1 MEIVS
6 KDGKL
11 YGVYNI
17 EIFDKNGKPKAI
29 GGGGGGAPTGPAG
42 GDLSGTYPNPSVL
55 WVNGQPTYD
64 LLYVKLSGGTMTGA
78 LILSTDPALPLGA
91 ATKQYVDN
99 AAGEEADLFYFY
111 NFS

>member
-17 EIFDKNGKPKAI
+17 EIFDKNGKPKTI

-64 LLYVKLSGGTMTGA
+64 LLYVKLSGGTMTGS
-78 LILSTDPALPLGA
+78 LILNADPVLPLEA
-91 ATKQYVDN
+91 ATKQYVDSATPP
-99 AAGEEADLFYFY
+99 AAKLFNYY